1 MGSETDMRAYTY
13 IHVRSSVRGFLDS
26 RTCFRVAMMD
36 RLYFRIMLAWQ
47 IVRKQVC
54 ERTVSANGGTSQVR
68 VRGGFWAWVCCPVN
82 PLG

>member
-1 MGSETDMRAYTY
+1 MRAYTY

-36 RLYFRIMLAWQ
+36 RLYFQIMLVWQ

-54 ERTVSANGGTSQVR
+54 ERTFRRTAGQARSAYEAVSG
-68 VRGGFWAWVCCPVN
+68 RGCAAR
-82 PLG
+82 